1 MVTRVPERGD
11 LWWVALDPTVG
22 SKIRKTRPCLI
33 LSADLINEHRRT
45 VLAVPLS
52 SSPKPHPPI
61 TVAIHCEG
69 REGVV
74 IVDQLRAISK
84 ERLRYFIEKAK
95 PEEVEEVVKAILTL
109 IEA

>member
-1 MVTRVPERGD
+1 MVTRAPERGD

-22 SKIRKTRPCLI
+22 SEIRKTRPCLI
-33 LSADLINEHRRT
+33 LSADLINQHRRT
-45 VLAVPLS
+45 VLVVPLS

-61 TVAIHCEG
+61 TVAMHCEG
-69 REGVV
+69 REGVA

-84 ERLRYFIEKAK
+84 DRLQRFIEKA
-95 PEEVEEVVKAILTL
+95 PPGEVEEVTKALLIL